1 MPPFGRIPINLS
13 RPQEPQYNPVAS
25 RNVYYDPF
33 LGYAPNPSD
42 DTVCI
47 PFATNRLTPV
57 PVQPGRLE
65 QPGASSTLLTSSSI
79 PVMNIGNNKPGPY
92 VNLASYPNPISRAA
106 PSNEVPYGSL
116 VRYMEAPTWGVIKI
130 SNIPYSI
137 TKQEIFQFVGR
148 QARLVAGHAVHIIME
163 RPTAKTMDCFVEF
176 ASTEDAEETANRI
189 NRIYECGR
197 APRLGNRHVEV
208 EISNQEDLL
217 KDLFPRAKC
226 ISWENG
232 TPKAVENTDRY
243 STGFTGFFTSEEII
257 GAIRHAEMPQRS
269 PFGAKCPQ
277 RTYESTISTLYK
289 FPWYATDMYTV
300 HDRNQLFELTNRH
313 IRSLVSRMEKSKT
326 VGLDHRLLRELLYA
340 GLNCPAF
347 NERQKYTLCIHAGE
361 KSEILKLGDMSK
373 WFPFDTLVY
382 LPGFDYD
389 TCALYASVI
398 ANGRFE
404 GACRE
409 FPNNFPAGNTTLISP
424 FGRIWFEWP
433 TDVAKNTLWVDAVN
447 RETNVLNCLLQSG
460 SMGTIHRPLSMAST
474 SSSVSPTSPITDESV
489 PRNENVSRVSVLQA
503 SSRRASECWNS
514 GSGSA
519 LLDTEGI
526 WGQKV
531 FFSPPKKFRAPSHRI
546 THSSPNC
553 LKDLN
558 QYCLT

>member
-1 MPPFGRIPINLS
+1 MPPFGRIPVTLP
-13 RPQEPQYNPVAS
+13 RPHEPHYDPVAP

-33 LGYAPNPSD
+33 LGYAPSPST

-57 PVQPGRLE
+57 PVQPGQLQ
-65 QPGASSTLLTSSSI
+65 QPCPSTTPLTSSSI
-79 PVMNIGNNKPGPY
+79 PVMNNGIHKLGPH
-92 VNLASYPNPISRAA
+92 VNFAGYPNPTSRAA
-106 PSNEVPYGSL
+106 PPNEVPYGSL
-116 VRYMEAPTWGVIKI
+116 VRYMEPPIWGVIKI

-148 QARLVAGHAVHIIME
+148 QARLVPGHAVHIIME

-208 EISNQEDLL
+208 ELSNQEELL
-217 KDLFPRAKC
+217 KVLFPRAKC

-232 TPKAVENTDRY
+232 TPKVVENTDRY

-257 GAIRHAEMPQRS
+257 GAIRHAEIPQR
-269 PFGAKCPQ
+269 
-277 RTYESTISTLYK
+277 

-313 IRSLVSRMEKSKT
+313 IRSLVSRMEKTKT
-326 VGLDHRLLRELLYA
+326 VGLDQRLLRELLYA
-340 GLNCPAF
+340 GLNCPVF

-389 TCALYASVI
+389 TCALQQLYANVI

-409 FPNNFPAGNTTLISP
+409 FPNNFPEDNTTLLSP

-460 SMGTIHRPLSMAST
+460 SMGTIHRPLSMTST
-474 SSSVSPTSPITDESV
+474 SSNVSPTSPITDKSV
-489 PRNENVSRVSVLQA
+489 PRNENVSRVSILQA

-514 GSGSA
+514 GSV
-519 LLDTEGI
+519 LLDTEGV
-526 WGQKV
+526 WSQKV
-531 FFSPPKKFRAPSHRI
+531 FFSPPNRFRTPSHRI

-558 QYCLT
+558 Q